1 MELFETIEA
10 ELAEMEDEPV
20 YLWRVEQLEQ
30 AGYDDDLAH
39 EIAGRPDIDLHHA
52 VALTRAGC
60 PPATAFRILS

>member
-10 ELAEMEDEPV
+10 ELAELEDEPV
-20 YLWRVEQLEQ
+20 YLWRLEQLEQ

-39 EIAGRPDIDLHHA
+39 EIAARNDIDLHRA
-52 VALTRAGC
+52 VALASAGC